1 MTDRDNIQRS
11 IREFLDSERS
21 VYFQRKRSAIEP
33 LQAERKGWYD
43 HAVGY
48 GQMSLRSL
56 FILNGGALIAVPA
69 FAAMLGDG
77 LWARGVEWPF
87 YGFLAFA
94 FGLVLCATATFCAFF
109 AMTRYGHRT
118 GETIERAGAVLES
131 DFIAGLGSNPP
142 ADETPRTTK
151 TEKEKRFGKIG
162 ALWETAAIILATLSF
177 IAFIAGAVIGGY
189 MISGAPPTDPT
200 QAPDG
205 SLTGSTGGIV
215 PPGGPEKNS
224 N

>member
-1 MTDRDNIQRS
+1 MTDRDDIQRT

-21 VYFQRKRSAIEP
+21 VYFQRKRLAIEP

-56 FILNGGALIAVPA
+56 FILNGSALIAVPA
-69 FAAMLGDG
+69 FAEMLGGG

-109 AMTRYGHRT
+109 AMTRYGHRI
-118 GETIERAGAVLES
+118 GETIERVGAVLES
-131 DFIAGLGSNPP
+131 DFNVQLGGQPTT
-142 ADETPRTTK
+142 DEALRTTK
-151 TEKEKRFGKIG
+151 TKKEKRFGEIG

-177 IAFIAGAVIGGY
+177 CAFIAGAIIGGY
-189 MISGAPPTDPT
+189 MISGAPPTDP
-200 QAPDG
+200 
-205 SLTGSTGGIV
+205 S
-215 PPGGPEKNS
+215 
-224 N
+224 